1 MSEKVYLGVDLGAES
16 GRVMAG
22 CWDGRRMRLEE
33 LHRFPNGPVAVADT
47 LRWDILR
54 LWSEIQNG
62 MTLAARRFGKAVVS
76 VGVDTWGVDFVMLS
90 KSGELLGQ
98 PFNYR
103 DARTRGM
110 IDEAAKRV
118 PRSQIFAATGVQF
131 MELNTLYQLLALKK
145 NSPEILAAAETFLNT
160 PDYLN
165 WCLSGARV
173 SEFSI
178 ASTTQCFNPAKR
190 DWAFDLLAKF
200 DLPAKIFP
208 KIVSPGTRIG
218 SLRDS
223 VAERAGLGA
232 VSVIAPAEHDTGSAV
247 AAVPTTHTGRT
258 NWAYLS
264 SGTWSVLGVEVKE
277 ANLSPR
283 TLELDMT
290 NEGGVDS
297 TFRLLKNIMGLWL
310 VQGCKRT
317 FEARG
322 RSVDY
327 GELVRLA
334 SEAPAL
340 RSIVDPND
348 ARFLNPPDMPS
359 AIQVYCKDTG
369 QPAPESEGALVRSAL
384 ESLALKYQA
393 TLSSIEELT
402 GQKVEVIHI
411 VGGGSQNTL
420 LNQMTANACNR
431 PVLAGPIEATVLG
444 NVLVQARAAGEIKDL
459 AELRGIV
466 RSSSD
471 LREFTPEAKESGMW
485 EDARGRFAAFAAGQA
500 GK

>member
-62 MTLAARRFGKAVVS
+62 LTLAARRYAGSVVS
-76 VGVDTWGVDFVMLS
+76 VGVDTWGVDFALLS
-90 KSGELLGQ
+90 ESGELLGQ

-110 IDEAAKRV
+110 IDEAAKTV
-118 PRSQIFAATGVQF
+118 PRKQIFAATGIQF

-165 WCLSGARV
+165 WCLSGERV

-178 ASTTQCFNPAKR
+178 ATTTQCVDPVKR
-190 DWAFDLLAKF
+190 DWARDLLEKF
-200 DLPAKIFP
+200 GLPVRIFP
-208 KIVSPGTRIG
+208 KIVPPGTKIG
-218 SLRDS
+218 SLRAS
-223 VAERAGLGA
+223 VADRTGLKGA
-232 VSVIAPAEHDTGSAV
+232 SVIAPGEHDTASAV
-247 AAVPTTHTGRT
+247 AAVPAAQTGKP

-264 SGTWSVLGVEVKE
+264 SGTWSLLGVEVAE
-277 ANLSPR
+277 AQLSPR
-283 TLELDMT
+283 ALELDMT

-297 TFRLLKNIMGLWL
+297 TYRLLKNIMGLWL
-310 VQGCKRT
+310 VQGCKRC

-322 RSVDY
+322 RNVDY

-334 SEAPAL
+334 SEAPSL

-348 ARFLNPPDMPS
+348 ARFLNPPDMAA
-359 AIQVYCKDTG
+359 AIQDYCRQTG
-369 QPAPESEGALVRSAL
+369 QAVPESEGALVRCAL

-393 TLSSIEELT
+393 TLTCIEELT
-402 GQKVEVIHI
+402 RQKVEVIHI
-411 VGGGSQNTL
+411 VGGGSQNNL
-420 LNQMTANACNR
+420 LNQLTANACDR
-431 PVLAGPIEATVLG
+431 PVVAGPIEATVLG
-444 NVLVQARAAGEIKDL
+444 NVLMQARADGEIADL
-459 AELRGIV
+459 GELRRIV
-466 RSSSD
+466 RASSD
-471 LREFTPEAKESGMW
+471 MRDFAPEPDAGGVWEQARARFLALSAKSST
-485 EDARGRFAAFAAGQA
+485 
-500 GK
+500 